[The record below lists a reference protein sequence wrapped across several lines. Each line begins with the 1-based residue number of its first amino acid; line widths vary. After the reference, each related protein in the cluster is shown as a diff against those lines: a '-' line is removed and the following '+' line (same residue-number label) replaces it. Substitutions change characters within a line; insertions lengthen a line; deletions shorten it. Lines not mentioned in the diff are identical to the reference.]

1 MLNSCGNMLYIEMIL
16 GKRAKGRVS
25 LMRTTVVSS
34 RNREK
39 NKLGW
44 SGVRREEGWEI
55 KFRHKKSWVT

>member
-1 MLNSCGNMLYIEMIL
+1 MLNSCGNMLYTEMIL

-44 SGVRREEGWEI
+44 SGVRRGEGWEI